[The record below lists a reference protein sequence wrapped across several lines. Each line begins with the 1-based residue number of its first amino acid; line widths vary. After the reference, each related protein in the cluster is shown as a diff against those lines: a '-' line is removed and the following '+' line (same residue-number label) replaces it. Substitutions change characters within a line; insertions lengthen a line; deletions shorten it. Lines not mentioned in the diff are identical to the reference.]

1 MNSEGDNR
9 VTSSPPKLGGLSEG
23 RGGLKQHLVRLND
36 SPVARWTVL
45 FIVATAMMMGY
56 FVNDVMSPLETLLEA
71 SPSEGG
77 LGWKPGDYG
86 FFSGASGLINVFL
99 LMLFFSGLILD
110 KMGIR
115 FTGVLSCSLMVLGTL
130 IKYYAVT
137 AGFPPTAVVNFSLFT
152 LHFSLPTSVAVASL
166 GFAVF
171 GVGYEMTGITVSK
184 AMVRWFTGHE
194 LALAMGI
201 QLAMARLGTAAALS
215 ISAPIA
221 RHFTLSTPLLLSLSF
236 LIIGLLA
243 FLVFC
248 VMDRRLDQ
256 RNAADNIDTEE
267 HGRTRNDKEL
277 CDIATEEHGITRN
290 NDELRDNPCCSVANK
305 TSDAEEFRLLDIIV
319 TLRNPGFWLIT
330 LFCVLFYSAV
340 SPFLKF
346 STKLMVMK
354 YGVDADLAGFFSSI
368 APFGTILMTPLFG
381 LIYDRYGKG
390 ITLVITG
397 ALMLTAVHFGFS
409 LPMHSSTTAI
419 TLMVVLSIAY
429 SLAPAALWPCVPKI
443 IPLKCLGTA
452 YSMIFFIQNFGRAII
467 PMFVGK
473 ANETDP
479 TYETSMLIFGFTA
492 LGAALTAIA
501 MFYVDRR
508 QHYGLQLPNIRK

>member
-1 MNSEGDNR
+1 MRPSKEKINNS
-9 VTSSPPKLGGLSEG
+9 PF
-23 RGGLKQHLVRLND
+23 
-36 SPVARWTVL
+36 ARWTVL
-45 FIVATAMMMGY
+45 IIVATAMMMGY
-56 FVNDVMSPLETLLEA
+56 FVNDVMSPLETLLEL
-71 SPSEGG
+71 PKEQGG
-77 LGWKPGDYG
+77 LGWTPSDYG
-86 FFSGASGLINVFL
+86 FFSGAGSFINVFL

-115 FTGVLSCSLMVLGTL
+115 FTGTLACSLMALGTL

-137 AGFPPTAVVNFSLFT
+137 AEFGNEPIAFLDYQLPASAVW
-152 LHFSLPTSVAVASL
+152 ASL
-166 GFAVF
+166 GFAIF
-171 GVGYEMTGITVSK
+171 GVGYEMTGISVSK

-221 RHFTLSTPLLLSLSF
+221 RHYTLSMPLLISLAF

-248 VMDRRLDQ
+248 VMDRKLDDSGQ
-256 RNAADNIDTEE
+256 TTEDSADNTQYEE
-267 HGRTRNDKEL
+267 QFHFS
-277 CDIATEEHGITRN
+277 DI
-290 NDELRDNPCCSVANK
+290 L
-305 TSDAEEFRLLDIIV
+305 V

-354 YGVDADLAGFFSSI
+354 YGVDPDIAGFFSSI

-390 ITLVITG
+390 VTLVITG

-409 LPMHSSTTAI
+409 LPMHSSTIAI
-419 TLMVVLSIAY
+419 TLMVTLSIGY

-452 YSMIFFIQNFGRAII
+452 YSMIFFIQNFGRAVI
-467 PMFVGK
+467 PMCVGR

-479 TYETSMLIFGFTA
+479 TYTTSMLIFGFTA
-492 LGAALTAIA
+492 LGAAVTAIA
-501 MFYVDRR
+501 ILVIDKKKN
-508 QHYGLQLPNIRK
+508 YGLQLPNIKK

>member
-1 MNSEGDNR
+1 
-9 VTSSPPKLGGLSEG
+9 
-23 RGGLKQHLVRLND
+23 
-36 SPVARWTVL
+36 
-45 FIVATAMMMGY
+45 
-56 FVNDVMSPLETLLEA
+56 
-71 SPSEGG
+71 
-77 LGWKPGDYG
+77 
-86 FFSGASGLINVFL
+86 
-99 LMLFFSGLILD
+99 
-110 KMGIR
+110 
-115 FTGVLSCSLMVLGTL
+115 
-130 IKYYAVT
+130 
-137 AGFPPTAVVNFSLFT
+137 
-152 LHFSLPTSVAVASL
+152 L
-166 GFAVF
+166 GFSIF

-194 LALAMGI
+194 LALAMGL
-201 QLAMARLGTAAALS
+201 QLAMARFGTAAALS

-221 RHFTLSTPLLLSLSF
+221 RHFTLSTPLLLALAF

-248 VMDRRLDQ
+248 VMDRQLDNLGDPRQ
-256 RNAADNIDTEE
+256 AHEAAESSDEF
-267 HGRTRNDKEL
+267 RWS
-277 CDIATEEHGITRN
+277 DIGAI
-290 NDELRDNPCCSVANK
+290 LRD
-305 TSDAEEFRLLDIIV
+305 
-319 TLRNPGFWLIT
+319 PGFWLIT

-354 YGVDADLAGFFSSI
+354 YGVDPDLAGFFSSI

-381 LIYDRYGKG
+381 LVYDKYGKG
-390 ITLVITG
+390 VTLVIIG

-409 LPMHSSTTAI
+409 MPMHSATIAIALMI
-419 TLMVVLSIAY
+419 TLSIGY

-479 TYETSMLIFGFTA
+479 TYTTSMLIFGFTA
-492 LGAALTAIA
+492 LGATLTAVA
-501 MFYVDRR
+501 MRYVDRR
-508 QHYGLQLPNIRK
+508 KGYGLQLPNIRK

>member
-1 MNSEGDNR
+1 MAEVIR
-9 VTSSPPKLGGLSEG
+9 
-23 RGGLKQHLVRLND
+23 QRLND
-36 SPVARWTVL
+36 SPIARWTVL

-56 FVNDVMSPLETLLEA
+56 FVNDVMSPLEALLEMPKA
-71 SPSEGG
+71 EGG
-77 LGWKPGDYG
+77 LGWTSSDYG
-86 FFSGASGLINVFL
+86 FFSGSGSFINVFL

-115 FTGVLSCSLMVLGTL
+115 FTGVLACSLMVLGTL
-130 IKYYAVT
+130 LKYYAVT
-137 AGFPPTAVVNFSLFT
+137 TDFDTSSVTFFGTD
-152 LHFSLPTSVAVASL
+152 LPTSAAWASF

-221 RHFTLSTPLLLSLSF
+221 RYFTLSTPLLVALAF

-248 VMDRRLDQ
+248 VMDRKLDKNGQ
-256 RNAADNIDTEE
+256 GMEE
-267 HGRTRNDKEL
+267 N
-277 CDIATEEHGITRN
+277 
-290 NDELRDNPCCSVANK
+290 SSS
-305 TSDAEEFRLLDIIV
+305 SDEFRFSDIIV

-330 LFCVLFYSAV
+330 IFCVLFYSAV

-346 STKLMVMK
+346 STKLMVIK
-354 YGVDADLAGFFSSI
+354 YGVDPDIAGFFSSI

-381 LIYDRYGKG
+381 LVFDRFGRG
-390 ITLVITG
+390 VTLVITG

-409 LPMHSSTTAI
+409 LPMHSSAVAI
-419 TLMVVLSIAY
+419 ALMVVLSVGY

-467 PMFVGK
+467 PMFVGR

-479 TYETSMLIFGFTA
+479 SYTTSMLIFGFTA
-492 LGAALTAIA
+492 LGAALTAIV
-501 MFYVDRR
+501 MLYTDRKKG
-508 QHYGLQLPNIRK
+508 YGLQLPNIKKA

>member
-1 MNSEGDNR
+1 MNIQ
-9 VTSSPPKLGGLSEG
+9 K
-23 RGGLKQHLVRLND
+23 LND
-36 SPVARWTVL
+36 SPFARWTVL

-56 FVNDVMSPLETLLEA
+56 FVNDVMSPLETLLEMPR
-71 SPSEGG
+71 SQGG
-77 LGWKPGDYG
+77 LGWTPSDYG
-86 FFSGASGLINVFL
+86 FFSGAGSFINVFL

-115 FTGVLSCSLMVLGTL
+115 FTGTLACSLMVIGTL
-130 IKYYAVT
+130 IKLYAVT
-137 AGFPPTAVVNFSLFT
+137 TDFGTTDVTFFNT
-152 LHFSLPTSVAVASL
+152 HLPASAAWASF
-166 GFAVF
+166 GFAIF

-194 LALAMGI
+194 LALAMGL
-201 QLAMARLGTAAALS
+201 QLAMARFGTAAALS

-221 RHFTLSTPLLLSLSF
+221 RHYTLSTPLLVALAF

-256 RNAADNIDTEE
+256 FTVYSLQFTDDYSETSEE
-267 HGRTRNDKEL
+267 HADKS
-277 CDIATEEHGITRN
+277 T
-290 NDELRDNPCCSVANK
+290 VNK
-305 TSDAEEFRLLDIIV
+305 DSDEFRWSDIGT
-319 TLRNPGFWLIT
+319 TLRTPGFWLIT

-354 YGVDADLAGFFSSI
+354 YGVDPDVAGFFSSI

-381 LIYDRYGKG
+381 LVYDRYGKG
-390 ITLVITG
+390 VTLVITG

-409 LPMHSSTTAI
+409 LPMHSSTAAI
-419 TLMVVLSIAY
+419 TLMVILSIGY

-492 LGAALTAIA
+492 LGAALTAMA
-501 MFYVDRR
+501 MWYVDRR
-508 QHYGLQLPNIRK
+508 QGYGLQLPNIRK

>member
-1 MNSEGDNR
+1 MSEAIR
-9 VTSSPPKLGGLSEG
+9 
-23 RGGLKQHLVRLND
+23 QRLND

-71 SPSEGG
+71 SPAEGG
-77 LGWKPGDYG
+77 LGWSPSDYG
-86 FFSGASGLINVFL
+86 FFSGAGSFINVFL
-99 LMLFFSGLILD
+99 LMLFFSGIILD

-137 AGFPPTAVVNFSLFT
+137 AGFPPTAVTEFSLFT
-152 LHFSLPTSVAVASL
+152 FHVSLPTSVALASL

-194 LALAMGI
+194 LALAMGL
-201 QLAMARLGTAAALS
+201 QLAMARFGTAAALS
-215 ISAPIA
+215 ISAPVA
-221 RHFTLSTPLLLSLSF
+221 RHFTLSTPLLLSLAF

-256 RNAADNIDTEE
+256 FTVDSLQLTDEF
-267 HGRTRNDKEL
+267 HWS
-277 CDIATEEHGITRN
+277 DIGT
-290 NDELRDNPCCSVANK
+290 
-305 TSDAEEFRLLDIIV
+305 
-319 TLRNPGFWLIT
+319 TLRSPGFWLIT

-390 ITLVITG
+390 VTLVITG

-409 LPMHSSTTAI
+409 LPMHSSTIAI
-419 TLMVVLSIAY
+419 ILMVILSIGY

-492 LGAALTAIA
+492 LGAALTSMA
-501 MFYVDRR
+501 MWYVDRR
-508 QHYGLQLPNIRK
+508 KGYGLQLPNIRK

>member
-1 MNSEGDNR
+1 MNIQ
-9 VTSSPPKLGGLSEG
+9 K
-23 RGGLKQHLVRLND
+23 LND
-36 SPVARWTVL
+36 SPFARWTVL

-56 FVNDVMSPLETLLEA
+56 FVNDVMSPLETLLEMPR
-71 SPSEGG
+71 SQGG
-77 LGWKPGDYG
+77 LGWTPSDYG
-86 FFSGASGLINVFL
+86 FFSGAGSFINVFL

-115 FTGVLSCSLMVLGTL
+115 FTGTLACSLMVIGTL
-130 IKYYAVT
+130 IKFYAVT
-137 AGFPPTAVVNFSLFT
+137 TDFGSTDVTFFNT
-152 LHFSLPTSVAVASL
+152 HLPASAAWASF
-166 GFAVF
+166 GFAIF

-194 LALAMGI
+194 LALAMGL
-201 QLAMARLGTAAALS
+201 QLAMARFGTAAALS

-221 RHFTLSTPLLLSLSF
+221 RHYTLSTPLLVALAF

-256 RNAADNIDTEE
+256 HRTNTDLHGLQEE
-267 HGRTRNDKEL
+267 
-277 CDIATEEHGITRN
+277 
-290 NDELRDNPCCSVANK
+290 SVRVSPSQ
-305 TSDAEEFRLLDIIV
+305 SDAKKKSDADEFRWSDIGT

-354 YGVDADLAGFFSSI
+354 YGVDPDVAGFFSSI

-381 LIYDRYGKG
+381 LVYDRYGKG
-390 ITLVITG
+390 VTLVITG

-409 LPMHSSTTAI
+409 LPMHSSTAAI
-419 TLMVVLSIAY
+419 TLMVILSIGY

-492 LGAALTAIA
+492 LGAALTALVLWH
-501 MFYVDRR
+501 VDRR

>member
-1 MNSEGDNR
+1 MRSCKE
-9 VTSSPPKLGGLSEG
+9 KI
-23 RGGLKQHLVRLND
+23 ND
-36 SPVARWTVL
+36 SPLARWTVL
-45 FIVATAMMMGY
+45 IIVATAMMMGY
-56 FVNDVMSPLETLLEA
+56 FVNDVMSPLETLLEL
-71 SPSEGG
+71 PKEQGG
-77 LGWKPGDYG
+77 LGWTPSDYG
-86 FFSGASGLINVFL
+86 FFSGAGSFINVFL

-115 FTGVLSCSLMVLGTL
+115 FTGVLACSLMVIGTL
-130 IKYYAVT
+130 LKLYGVT
-137 AGFPPTAVVNFSLFT
+137 TDFGSVEINLFGIQ
-152 LHFSLPTSVAVASL
+152 LPMSVAVASL
-166 GFAVF
+166 GFSIF
-171 GVGYEMTGITVSK
+171 GVGYEMTGISVSK

-221 RHFTLSTPLLLSLSF
+221 RHYTLSTPLLVSAAF

-248 VMDRRLDQ
+248 VMDQKLDTS
-256 RNAADNIDTEE
+256 REPMTE
-267 HGRTRNDKEL
+267 TSNDASDEFHWR
-277 CDIATEEHGITRN
+277 DI
-290 NDELRDNPCCSVANK
+290 L
-305 TSDAEEFRLLDIIV
+305 V

-346 STKLMVMK
+346 STRLMVMK
-354 YGVDADLAGFFSSI
+354 YGVDTEIAGFFSSI

-390 ITLVITG
+390 VTLVITG
-397 ALMLTAVHFGFS
+397 ALMLTAVHFGLA
-409 LPMHSSTTAI
+409 LPIHNSTFAI
-419 TLMVVLSIAY
+419 ILMVTLSIAY

-452 YSMIFFIQNFGRAII
+452 YSMIFFIQNFGRAVI
-467 PMFVGK
+467 PMLVGR

-479 TYETSMLIFGFTA
+479 TYTTSMLIFGFTA
-492 LGAALTAIA
+492 SGAALTAIA
-501 MFYVDRR
+501 MLLTDRKK
-508 QHYGLQLPNIRK
+508 HYGLQLPNIRK

>member
-1 MNSEGDNR
+1 MQMKTSEAIR
-9 VTSSPPKLGGLSEG
+9 
-23 RGGLKQHLVRLND
+23 HLND

-56 FVNDVMSPLETLLEA
+56 FVNDIMSPLETLLEMPR
-71 SPSEGG
+71 SQGG
-77 LGWKPGDYG
+77 LGWTPSDYG
-86 FFSGASGLINVFL
+86 FFSGAGSFINVFL
-99 LMLFFSGLILD
+99 LMLFFSGIILD

-115 FTGVLSCSLMVLGTL
+115 FTGTLACSLMVLGTL

-137 AGFPPTAVVNFSLFT
+137 ADLDDTIHYSLFT
-152 LHFSLPTSVAVASL
+152 IHLPPSVAMASL
-166 GFAVF
+166 GFAIF

-194 LALAMGI
+194 LALAMGL
-201 QLAMARLGTAAALS
+201 QLAMARFGTAAALS

-221 RHFTLSTPLLLSLSF
+221 RHFTLSAPLLVALAF

-248 VMDRRLDQ
+248 VMDRRLD
-256 RNAADNIDTEE
+256 
-267 HGRTRNDKEL
+267 K
-277 CDIATEEHGITRN
+277 
-290 NDELRDNPCCSVANK
+290 P
-305 TSDAEEFRLLDIIV
+305 SDYSENSESSEFSDEFRWGDILV

-354 YGVDADLAGFFSSI
+354 YGVDPDLAGFFSSI

-381 LIYDRYGKG
+381 LVYDKYGKG
-390 ITLVITG
+390 VTLVITG
-397 ALMLTAVHFGFS
+397 ALMLAAVHFGFS
-409 LPMHSSTTAI
+409 LPMHSSTIAI
-419 TLMVVLSIAY
+419 ALMVVLSIGY

-467 PMFVGK
+467 PMFVGR

-479 TYETSMLIFGFTA
+479 TYTTSMLIFGFTA
-492 LGAALTAIA
+492 LGAAMIAIT
-501 MFYVDRR
+501 MWYVDKRKG
-508 QHYGLQLPNIRK
+508 YGLQLPNIRK

>member
-1 MNSEGDNR
+1 MEEVIR
-9 VTSSPPKLGGLSEG
+9 
-23 RGGLKQHLVRLND
+23 HRLND
-36 SPVARWTVL
+36 SPIARWTVL

-56 FVNDVMSPLETLLEA
+56 FVNDVMSPLEALLEM
-71 SPSEGG
+71 PKSEGG
-77 LGWKPGDYG
+77 LGWTSSDYG
-86 FFSGASGLINVFL
+86 FFSGSGSFINVFL

-115 FTGVLSCSLMVLGTL
+115 FTGILACSLMTLGTL
-130 IKYYAVT
+130 VKYYAVT
-137 AGFPPTAVVNFSLFT
+137 TDFGTSSVTFFGTD
-152 LHFSLPTSVAVASL
+152 LPTSAAWASF

-215 ISAPIA
+215 ISAPVA
-221 RHFTLSTPLLLSLSF
+221 RHFSLSTPLLVALAF

-248 VMDRRLDQ
+248 VMDRRLDDS
-256 RNAADNIDTEE
+256 RRSCSTSSSSSSNE
-267 HGRTRNDKEL
+267 
-277 CDIATEEHGITRN
+277 N
-290 NDELRDNPCCSVANK
+290 N
-305 TSDAEEFRLLDIIV
+305 EEFRLSDIGI

-330 LFCVLFYSAV
+330 IFCVLFYSAV

-346 STKLMVMK
+346 STKLMVIK
-354 YGVDADLAGFFSSI
+354 YGVDPDIAGFFSSI

-381 LIYDRYGKG
+381 LVFDRFGRG
-390 ITLVITG
+390 VTLVITG

-409 LPMHSSTTAI
+409 LPMHSSAVAI
-419 TLMVVLSIAY
+419 ALMVVLSVGY

-467 PMFVGK
+467 PMFVGR

-479 TYETSMLIFGFTA
+479 SYTTSMLIFGFTA
-492 LGAALTAIA
+492 LGAALTAIV
-501 MFYVDRR
+501 MLYTDRKKG
-508 QHYGLQLPNIRK
+508 YGLQLPNIKAQ

>member
-1 MNSEGDNR
+1 MTE
-9 VTSSPPKLGGLSEG
+9 TIIK
-23 RGGLKQHLVRLND
+23 RLND

-56 FVNDVMSPLETLLEA
+56 FVNDVMSPLETLLEM
-71 SPSEGG
+71 PIEQGG
-77 LGWKPGDYG
+77 LGWSPSDYG
-86 FFSGASGLINVFL
+86 FFSGAGSFINVFL

-115 FTGVLSCSLMVLGTL
+115 FTGTLACSLMVVGTL

-137 AGFPPTAVVNFSLFT
+137 TDFGGSNVTFFST
-152 LHFSLPTSVAVASL
+152 HLPTSAAWASL

-171 GVGYEMTGITVSK
+171 GVGYEMTGISVSK

-194 LALAMGI
+194 LALAMGL

-221 RHFTLSTPLLLSLSF
+221 RHFVLSTPLLVSLSF

-248 VMDRRLDQ
+248 VMDRKLD
-256 RNAADNIDTEE
+256 ASGYSCEAD
-267 HGRTRNDKEL
+267 K
-277 CDIATEEHGITRN
+277 
-290 NDELRDNPCCSVANK
+290 
-305 TSDAEEFRLLDIIV
+305 AEEFRFADIGI

-354 YGVDADLAGFFSSI
+354 YGVDTDIAGFFSSI

-390 ITLVITG
+390 VTLVITG
-397 ALMLTAVHFGFS
+397 ALMLTLVHFGFS
-409 LPMHSSTTAI
+409 LPIHSSAVAI
-419 TLMVVLSIAY
+419 ALMVILSIGY

-479 TYETSMLIFGFTA
+479 TYTTSMLIFGFTA

-501 MFYVDRR
+501 MLYIDRKKS
-508 QHYGLQLPNIRK
+508 YGLQLPNIKKQ

>member
-1 MNSEGDNR
+1 MAEVIR
-9 VTSSPPKLGGLSEG
+9 
-23 RGGLKQHLVRLND
+23 QRLND
-36 SPVARWTVL
+36 SPIARWTVL

-56 FVNDVMSPLETLLEA
+56 FVNDVMSPLEALLEMPKA
-71 SPSEGG
+71 EGG
-77 LGWKPGDYG
+77 LGWTSSDYG
-86 FFSGASGLINVFL
+86 FFSGSGSFINVFL

-115 FTGVLSCSLMVLGTL
+115 FTGVLACSLMVLGTML
-130 IKYYAVT
+130 KYYAVT
-137 AGFPPTAVVNFSLFT
+137 TDFGTSSVAFFGTQ
-152 LHFSLPTSVAVASL
+152 LPTSAAWASF

-221 RHFTLSTPLLLSLSF
+221 RHFTLSTPLLVALAF

-248 VMDRRLDQ
+248 VMDRKLDKNGQ
-256 RNAADNIDTEE
+256 GMEE
-267 HGRTRNDKEL
+267 N
-277 CDIATEEHGITRN
+277 
-290 NDELRDNPCCSVANK
+290 SSS
-305 TSDAEEFRLLDIIV
+305 SDEFRFSDIIV

-330 LFCVLFYSAV
+330 IFCVLFYSAV

-346 STKLMVMK
+346 STKLMVIK
-354 YGVDADLAGFFSSI
+354 YGVDPDIAGFFSSI

-381 LIYDRYGKG
+381 LVFDRFGRG
-390 ITLVITG
+390 VTLVITG

-409 LPMHSSTTAI
+409 LPMHSSAI
-419 TLMVVLSIAY
+419 AIVLMVVLSIGY

-467 PMFVGK
+467 PMFVGR

-479 TYETSMLIFGFTA
+479 SYTTSMLIFGFTA
-492 LGAALTAIA
+492 LGAALTAIV
-501 MFYVDRR
+501 MLYTDRKKG
-508 QHYGLQLPNIRK
+508 YGLQLPNIKKA

>member
-1 MNSEGDNR
+1 MRPSKEKINNS
-9 VTSSPPKLGGLSEG
+9 PF
-23 RGGLKQHLVRLND
+23 
-36 SPVARWTVL
+36 ARWTVL
-45 FIVATAMMMGY
+45 IIVATAMMMGY
-56 FVNDVMSPLETLLEA
+56 FVNDVMSPLETLLEL
-71 SPSEGG
+71 PKEQGG
-77 LGWKPGDYG
+77 LGWTPSDYG
-86 FFSGASGLINVFL
+86 FFSGAGSFINVFL

-110 KMGIR
+110 RMGIR
-115 FTGVLSCSLMVLGTL
+115 FTGTLACSLMALGTL

-137 AGFPPTAVVNFSLFT
+137 AEFGNEPIAFLDYQLPASAVW
-152 LHFSLPTSVAVASL
+152 ASL
-166 GFAVF
+166 GFAIF
-171 GVGYEMTGITVSK
+171 GVGYEMTGISVSK

-221 RHFTLSTPLLLSLSF
+221 RHYTLSMPF

-248 VMDRRLDQ
+248 IMDRKLDAS
-256 RNAADNIDTEE
+256 RASISSSSSCAD
-267 HGRTRNDKEL
+267 R
-277 CDIATEEHGITRN
+277 ATEEG
-290 NDELRDNPCCSVANK
+290 
-305 TSDAEEFRLLDIIV
+305 EEFHLGDILV

-354 YGVDADLAGFFSSI
+354 YGVDPDIAGFFSSI

-390 ITLVITG
+390 VTLVITG

-409 LPMHSSTTAI
+409 LPMHSSTIAI
-419 TLMVVLSIAY
+419 ALMVTLSIGY

-452 YSMIFFIQNFGRAII
+452 YSMIFFIQNFGRAVI
-467 PMFVGK
+467 PMCVGR

-479 TYETSMLIFGFTA
+479 TYTTSMLIFGFTA
-492 LGAALTAIA
+492 LGAAVTAIA
-501 MFYVDRR
+501 MLVIDKKKN
-508 QHYGLQLPNIRK
+508 YGLQLPNIKK

>member
-1 MNSEGDNR
+1 MAEAIR
-9 VTSSPPKLGGLSEG
+9 QK
-23 RGGLKQHLVRLND
+23 LND
-36 SPVARWTVL
+36 YPFARWTVL

-71 SPSEGG
+71 SPAEGG
-77 LGWKPGDYG
+77 LGWTPADYG
-86 FFSGASGLINVFL
+86 FFSGSSGLINVFL

-115 FTGVLSCSLMVLGTL
+115 FTGTLACSLMIIGTL

-137 AGFPPTAVVNFSLFT
+137 AGFSPTATVDFSLFT
-152 LHFSLPTSVAVASL
+152 HHFSLPTSVALASF

-221 RHFTLSTPLLLSLSF
+221 RHFTLSTPLLLSLAF
-236 LIIGLLA
+236 LIIGLLS

-248 VMDRRLDQ
+248 VMDRRLDVSGQ
-256 RNAADNIDTEE
+256 SKDSGSEDLFRWS
-267 HGRTRNDKEL
+267 
-277 CDIATEEHGITRN
+277 DIGA
-290 NDELRDNPCCSVANK
+290 
-305 TSDAEEFRLLDIIV
+305 

-381 LIYDRYGKG
+381 LVYDRYGKG
-390 ITLVITG
+390 VTLVITG

-409 LPMHSSTTAI
+409 LPMHSSTAAI
-419 TLMVVLSIAY
+419 TLMVILSIGY

-492 LGAALTAIA
+492 LGAALTALVLW
-501 MFYVDRR
+501 YVDRR

>member
-1 MNSEGDNR
+1 MKNVDY
-9 VTSSPPKLGGLSEG
+9 PK
-23 RGGLKQHLVRLND
+23 HNNCIVRLVTGLLCGKTNHHSSFLIPHSSLIND
-36 SPVARWTVL
+36 SPFARWTVL

-71 SPSEGG
+71 SPAEGG
-77 LGWKPGDYG
+77 LGWTPGDYG
-86 FFSGASGLINVFL
+86 FFSGSSGLINVFL

-115 FTGVLSCSLMVLGTL
+115 FTGILACSLMIIGTL

-137 AGFPPTAVVNFSLFT
+137 AGFLPTETFNFSLFSS
-152 LHFSLPTSVAVASL
+152 HFSLPTSVALASL

-215 ISAPIA
+215 ISAPVA

-236 LIIGLLA
+236 LIIGLLS

-256 RNAADNIDTEE
+256 RE
-267 HGRTRNDKEL
+267 
-277 CDIATEEHGITRN
+277 ATEEHGETQNIN
-290 NDELRDNPCCSVANK
+290 NLRENQCS
-305 TSDAEEFRLLDIIV
+305 SDAKKQSDADEFRVSDIFV
-319 TLRNPGFWLIT
+319 TLRSPGFWLIT

-354 YGVDADLAGFFSSI
+354 YGVDPDVAGFFSSI

-381 LIYDRYGKG
+381 LVYDRYGKG
-390 ITLVITG
+390 VTLVITG

-409 LPMHSSTTAI
+409 LPMHSSTVAI
-419 TLMVVLSIAY
+419 TLMVILSIGY

-492 LGAALTAIA
+492 LGAALTALVLW
-501 MFYVDRR
+501 YVDRR
-508 QHYGLQLPNIRK
+508 QHYGLQFPNIRK

>member
-1 MNSEGDNR
+1 MSDGDNR
-9 VTSSPPKLGGLSEG
+9 VTISPPKVGGAKGGL
-23 RGGLKQHLVRLND
+23 HRLND
-36 SPVARWTVL
+36 SPLARWTVL

-56 FVNDVMSPLETLLEA
+56 FVNDVMSPLETLLEM
-71 SPSEGG
+71 PIEQGG
-77 LGWKPGDYG
+77 MGWTPADYG
-86 FFSGASGLINVFL
+86 FFSGSSGLINVFL

-115 FTGVLSCSLMVLGTL
+115 FTGTLACSLMVIGTMIKL
-130 IKYYAVT
+130 IAVT
-137 AGFPPTAVVNFSLFT
+137 HPSTEIYHLSLIT
-152 LHFSLPTSVAVASL
+152 YHFHMPRSVALASL

-184 AMVRWFTGHE
+184 SMVRWFTGHE

-221 RHFTLSTPLLLSLSF
+221 RHFTLSTPLLVSLAF
-236 LIIGLLA
+236 LCIGLLA

-248 VMDRRLDQ
+248 VMDRRLDSSIPPES
-256 RNAADNIDTEE
+256 AGTD
-267 HGRTRNDKEL
+267 
-277 CDIATEEHGITRN
+277 
-290 NDELRDNPCCSVANK
+290 
-305 TSDAEEFRLLDIIV
+305 EFRWSDIGI

-354 YGVDADLAGFFSSI
+354 YGVDTDIAGFFSSI

-381 LIYDRYGKG
+381 LIYDKYGKG
-390 ITLVITG
+390 VTLVITG

-409 LPMHSSTTAI
+409 LPIPPSFGGAGGGATIAI
-419 TLMVVLSIAY
+419 ALMVVLSIGY

-467 PMFVGK
+467 PMLVGR

-479 TYETSMLIFGFTA
+479 SYTTSMLIFGFTA
-492 LGAALTAIA
+492 LGAALVAIA
-501 MFYVDRR
+501 MLYIDKKKG
-508 QHYGLQLPNIRK
+508 YGLQQPNIK

>member
-1 MNSEGDNR
+1 M
-9 VTSSPPKLGGLSEG
+9 
-23 RGGLKQHLVRLND
+23 
-36 SPVARWTVL
+36 
-45 FIVATAMMMGY
+45 ATAMMMGY
-56 FVNDVMSPLETLLEA
+56 FVNDVMSPLEALLEMPKA
-71 SPSEGG
+71 EGG
-77 LGWKPGDYG
+77 LGWTSSDYG
-86 FFSGASGLINVFL
+86 FFSGSGSFINVFL

-115 FTGVLSCSLMVLGTL
+115 FTGILACSLMTLGTL
-130 IKYYAVT
+130 VKYYAVT
-137 AGFPPTAVVNFSLFT
+137 TDFGTSSVTFFGTD
-152 LHFSLPTSVAVASL
+152 LPTSAAWASF

-215 ISAPIA
+215 ISAPVA
-221 RHFTLSTPLLLSLSF
+221 RHFSLSTPLLVALAF

-248 VMDRRLDQ
+248 VMDRRLDDS
-256 RNAADNIDTEE
+256 RRSCSTSSSSSSNE
-267 HGRTRNDKEL
+267 
-277 CDIATEEHGITRN
+277 N
-290 NDELRDNPCCSVANK
+290 N
-305 TSDAEEFRLLDIIV
+305 EEFRLSDIGI

-330 LFCVLFYSAV
+330 IFCVLFYSAV

-346 STKLMVMK
+346 STKLMVIK
-354 YGVDADLAGFFSSI
+354 YGVDPDIAGFFSSI

-381 LIYDRYGKG
+381 LVFDRFGRG
-390 ITLVITG
+390 VTLVITG

-409 LPMHSSTTAI
+409 LPMHSSAVAI
-419 TLMVVLSIAY
+419 ALMVVLSVGY

-467 PMFVGK
+467 PMFVGR

-479 TYETSMLIFGFTA
+479 SYTTSMLIFGFTA
-492 LGAALTAIA
+492 LGAALTAIV
-501 MFYVDRR
+501 MLYTDRKKG
-508 QHYGLQLPNIRK
+508 YGLQLPNIKAQ

>member
-1 MNSEGDNR
+1 MEEVIR
-9 VTSSPPKLGGLSEG
+9 
-23 RGGLKQHLVRLND
+23 HRLND
-36 SPVARWTVL
+36 SPIARWTVL

-56 FVNDVMSPLETLLEA
+56 FVNDVMSPLEALLEM
-71 SPSEGG
+71 PKSEGG
-77 LGWKPGDYG
+77 LGWTSSDYG
-86 FFSGASGLINVFL
+86 FFSGSGSFINVFL

-115 FTGVLSCSLMVLGTL
+115 FTGVLACSLMTLGTL
-130 IKYYAVT
+130 VKYYAVT
-137 AGFPPTAVVNFSLFT
+137 TDFGTSSVAFFGTQ
-152 LHFSLPTSVAVASL
+152 LPTSAAWASF

-215 ISAPIA
+215 ISAPVA
-221 RHFTLSTPLLLSLSF
+221 RHFTLSTPLLVALAF

-248 VMDRRLDQ
+248 VMDRKLDKTGLS
-256 RNAADNIDTEE
+256 DKTGDT
-267 HGRTRNDKEL
+267 ND
-277 CDIATEEHGITRN
+277 
-290 NDELRDNPCCSVANK
+290 
-305 TSDAEEFRLLDIIV
+305 EFRLSDIAV

-330 LFCVLFYSAV
+330 IFCVLFYSAV

-346 STKLMVMK
+346 STKLMVIK
-354 YGVDADLAGFFSSI
+354 YGVDPDIAGFFSSI

-381 LIYDRYGKG
+381 LVFDRFGRG
-390 ITLVITG
+390 VTLVITG

-409 LPMHSSTTAI
+409 LPMHSSAI
-419 TLMVVLSIAY
+419 AIALMVVLSIGY

-467 PMFVGK
+467 PMFVGR

-479 TYETSMLIFGFTA
+479 SYTTSMLIFGFTA
-492 LGAALTAIA
+492 LGAALTAIV
-501 MFYVDRR
+501 MLYTDRKKG
-508 QHYGLQLPNIRK
+508 YGLQLPNIKTK

>member
-1 MNSEGDNR
+1 MAESIR
-9 VTSSPPKLGGLSEG
+9 
-23 RGGLKQHLVRLND
+23 QRLND
-36 SPVARWTVL
+36 SPIARWTVL

-56 FVNDVMSPLETLLEA
+56 FVNDVMSPLEALLEMPKA
-71 SPSEGG
+71 EGG
-77 LGWKPGDYG
+77 LGWTSSDYG
-86 FFSGASGLINVFL
+86 FFSGSGSFINVFL

-115 FTGVLSCSLMVLGTL
+115 FTGVLACSLMVLGTL
-130 IKYYAVT
+130 LKYYAVT
-137 AGFPPTAVVNFSLFT
+137 TDFGTSSVAFFGT
-152 LHFSLPTSVAVASL
+152 HLPTSAAWASL

-221 RHFTLSTPLLLSLSF
+221 RHFSLSTPLLVALAF
-236 LIIGLLA
+236 LIIGLLS

-248 VMDRRLDQ
+248 VMDRKLDKKGQ
-256 RNAADNIDTEE
+256 MVE
-267 HGRTRNDKEL
+267 DK
-277 CDIATEEHGITRN
+277 N
-290 NDELRDNPCCSVANK
+290 SS
-305 TSDAEEFRLLDIIV
+305 SDEFRFSDILV

-330 LFCVLFYSAV
+330 IFCVLFYSAV

-346 STKLMVMK
+346 STKLMVIK
-354 YGVDADLAGFFSSI
+354 YGVDPDIAGFFSSI

-381 LIYDRYGKG
+381 LVFDRWGRG
-390 ITLVITG
+390 VTLVITG

-409 LPMHSSTTAI
+409 LPIHSSAVAI
-419 TLMVVLSIAY
+419 ALMVILSIGY

-467 PMFVGK
+467 PMFVGR

-479 TYETSMLIFGFTA
+479 SYTTSMLIFSFTA
-492 LGAALTAIA
+492 LGAALTAIV
-501 MFYVDRR
+501 MLYTDRKKG
-508 QHYGLQLPNIRK
+508 YGLQLPNIKKA

>member
-1 MNSEGDNR
+1 MTE
-9 VTSSPPKLGGLSEG
+9 VIQK
-23 RGGLKQHLVRLND
+23 RLND
-36 SPVARWTVL
+36 SPIARWTIL

-56 FVNDVMSPLETLLEA
+56 FVNDVMSPLEALLEMPKA
-71 SPSEGG
+71 EGG
-77 LGWKPGDYG
+77 LGWTSSDYG
-86 FFSGASGLINVFL
+86 FFSGSGSFINVFL

-115 FTGVLSCSLMVLGTL
+115 FTGVLACSLMVLGTL
-130 IKYYAVT
+130 LKYYAVT
-137 AGFPPTAVVNFSLFT
+137 TDFGTSSVAFFGT
-152 LHFSLPTSVAVASL
+152 HLPTSAAWASL

-221 RHFTLSTPLLLSLSF
+221 RHFTLSTPLLVALAF
-236 LIIGLLA
+236 LIIGLLS

-248 VMDRRLDQ
+248 VMDRKLDKKGQ
-256 RNAADNIDTEE
+256 MVE
-267 HGRTRNDKEL
+267 DK
-277 CDIATEEHGITRN
+277 N
-290 NDELRDNPCCSVANK
+290 SS
-305 TSDAEEFRLLDIIV
+305 SDEFRFSDILV

-330 LFCVLFYSAV
+330 IFCVLFYSAV

-346 STKLMVMK
+346 STKLMVIK
-354 YGVDADLAGFFSSI
+354 YGVDPDIAGFFSSI

-381 LIYDRYGKG
+381 LVFDRWGRG
-390 ITLVITG
+390 VTLVITG

-409 LPMHSSTTAI
+409 LPIHSSAI
-419 TLMVVLSIAY
+419 AIALMVVLSIGY

-467 PMFVGK
+467 PMFVGR

-479 TYETSMLIFGFTA
+479 SYTTSMLIFGFTA
-492 LGAALTAIA
+492 LGAALTAIV
-501 MFYVDRR
+501 MLYTDRKKG
-508 QHYGLQLPNIRK
+508 YGLQLPNIKKA

>member
-1 MNSEGDNR
+1 MRPSKEKINNS
-9 VTSSPPKLGGLSEG
+9 PF
-23 RGGLKQHLVRLND
+23 
-36 SPVARWTVL
+36 ARWTVL
-45 FIVATAMMMGY
+45 IIVATAMMMGY
-56 FVNDVMSPLETLLEA
+56 FVNDVMSPLETLLEL
-71 SPSEGG
+71 PKEQGG
-77 LGWKPGDYG
+77 LGWTPSDYG
-86 FFSGASGLINVFL
+86 FFSGAGSFINVFL

-115 FTGVLSCSLMVLGTL
+115 FTGTLACSLMALGTL

-137 AGFPPTAVVNFSLFT
+137 AEFGNEPIAFLDYQLPASAVW
-152 LHFSLPTSVAVASL
+152 ASL
-166 GFAVF
+166 GFAIF
-171 GVGYEMTGITVSK
+171 GVGYEMTGISVSK

-221 RHFTLSTPLLLSLSF
+221 RHYTLSMPLLISLAF

-248 VMDRRLDQ
+248 VMDRKLDDSGQ
-256 RNAADNIDTEE
+256 TKEDSADNTQYEE
-267 HGRTRNDKEL
+267 QFHFS
-277 CDIATEEHGITRN
+277 DI
-290 NDELRDNPCCSVANK
+290 L
-305 TSDAEEFRLLDIIV
+305 V

-354 YGVDADLAGFFSSI
+354 YGVDPDIAGFFSSI

-390 ITLVITG
+390 VTLVITG

-409 LPMHSSTTAI
+409 LPMHSSTIAI
-419 TLMVVLSIAY
+419 ALMVTLSIGY

-452 YSMIFFIQNFGRAII
+452 YSMIFFIQNFGRAVI
-467 PMFVGK
+467 PMCVGR

-479 TYETSMLIFGFTA
+479 TYTTSMLIFGFTA
-492 LGAALTAIA
+492 LGAAVTAIA
-501 MFYVDRR
+501 ILVIDKKKN
-508 QHYGLQLPNIRK
+508 YGLQLPNIKK

>member
-1 MNSEGDNR
+1 MAESIR
-9 VTSSPPKLGGLSEG
+9 
-23 RGGLKQHLVRLND
+23 QRLND
-36 SPVARWTVL
+36 SPIARWTVL

-56 FVNDVMSPLETLLEA
+56 FVNDVMSPLEALLEMPKA
-71 SPSEGG
+71 EGG
-77 LGWKPGDYG
+77 LGWTSSDYG
-86 FFSGASGLINVFL
+86 FFSGSGSFINVFL

-115 FTGVLSCSLMVLGTL
+115 FTGVLACSLMVLGTL
-130 IKYYAVT
+130 LKYYAVT
-137 AGFPPTAVVNFSLFT
+137 TDFGTSSVAFFGT
-152 LHFSLPTSVAVASL
+152 HLPTSAAWASL

-221 RHFTLSTPLLLSLSF
+221 RHFTLSTPLLVALAF
-236 LIIGLLA
+236 LIIGLLS

-248 VMDRRLDQ
+248 VMDRKLDKKGQ
-256 RNAADNIDTEE
+256 MVEE
-267 HGRTRNDKEL
+267 KN
-277 CDIATEEHGITRN
+277 
-290 NDELRDNPCCSVANK
+290 SS
-305 TSDAEEFRLLDIIV
+305 SDEFRFSDILV

-330 LFCVLFYSAV
+330 IFCVLFYSAV

-346 STKLMVMK
+346 STKLMVIK
-354 YGVDADLAGFFSSI
+354 YGVDPDIAGFFSSI

-381 LIYDRYGKG
+381 LVFDRFGRG
-390 ITLVITG
+390 VTLVITG

-409 LPMHSSTTAI
+409 LPIHSSAVAI
-419 TLMVVLSIAY
+419 ALMVVLSIGY

-467 PMFVGK
+467 PMFVGR

-479 TYETSMLIFGFTA
+479 SYTTSMLIFSFTA
-492 LGAALTAIA
+492 LGAALTAIV
-501 MFYVDRR
+501 MLYTDRKKG
-508 QHYGLQLPNIRK
+508 YGLQLPNIKKA

>member
-1 MNSEGDNR
+1 MAEVIR
-9 VTSSPPKLGGLSEG
+9 
-23 RGGLKQHLVRLND
+23 QRLND
-36 SPVARWTVL
+36 SPIARWTVL

-56 FVNDVMSPLETLLEA
+56 FVNDVMSPLEALLEMPKA
-71 SPSEGG
+71 EGG
-77 LGWKPGDYG
+77 LGWTSSDYG
-86 FFSGASGLINVFL
+86 FFSGSGSFINVFL

-115 FTGVLSCSLMVLGTL
+115 FTGVLACSLMFLGTL
-130 IKYYAVT
+130 LKYYAVT
-137 AGFPPTAVVNFSLFT
+137 TDFGTSNVAFFGTQ
-152 LHFSLPTSVAVASL
+152 LPTSAAWASF

-215 ISAPIA
+215 ISAPVA
-221 RHFTLSTPLLLSLSF
+221 RHFTLSTPLLVALAF

-248 VMDRRLDQ
+248 VMDRRLDDS
-256 RNAADNIDTEE
+256 RISSDT
-267 HGRTRNDKEL
+267 RIPRSSSDKSE
-277 CDIATEEHGITRN
+277 N
-290 NDELRDNPCCSVANK
+290 
-305 TSDAEEFRLLDIIV
+305 SDEFRFSDIIV

-330 LFCVLFYSAV
+330 IFCVLFYSAV

-346 STKLMVMK
+346 STKLMVIK
-354 YGVDADLAGFFSSI
+354 YGVDPDIAGFFSSI

-381 LIYDRYGKG
+381 LVFDRFGRG
-390 ITLVITG
+390 VTLVITG

-409 LPMHSSTTAI
+409 LPMHSSAI
-419 TLMVVLSIAY
+419 AIALMVVLSIGY

-467 PMFVGK
+467 PMFVGR

-479 TYETSMLIFGFTA
+479 SYTTSMLIFGFTA
-492 LGAALTAIA
+492 LGAALTAIV
-501 MFYVDRR
+501 MLYTDRKKG
-508 QHYGLQLPNIRK
+508 YGLQLPNIKTK

>member
-1 MNSEGDNR
+1 MNIQ
-9 VTSSPPKLGGLSEG
+9 K
-23 RGGLKQHLVRLND
+23 LND
-36 SPVARWTVL
+36 SPFARWTVL

-56 FVNDVMSPLETLLEA
+56 FVNDVMSPLETLLEMPR
-71 SPSEGG
+71 SQGG
-77 LGWKPGDYG
+77 LGWTPSDYG
-86 FFSGASGLINVFL
+86 FFSGAGSFINVFL

-115 FTGVLSCSLMVLGTL
+115 FTGTLACSLMVIGTL
-130 IKYYAVT
+130 IKLYAVT
-137 AGFPPTAVVNFSLFT
+137 TDFGSTDVTFFNT
-152 LHFSLPTSVAVASL
+152 HLPASAAWASF
-166 GFAVF
+166 GFAIF

-194 LALAMGI
+194 LALAMGL
-201 QLAMARLGTAAALS
+201 QLAMARFGTAAALS

-221 RHFTLSTPLLLSLSF
+221 RHYTLSTPLLVALAF

-256 RNAADNIDTEE
+256 FTVYSLQFTDDYSETSEE
-267 HGRTRNDKEL
+267 HADKS
-277 CDIATEEHGITRN
+277 T
-290 NDELRDNPCCSVANK
+290 VNK
-305 TSDAEEFRLLDIIV
+305 DSDEFRWSDIGT
-319 TLRNPGFWLIT
+319 TLRTPGFWLIT

-354 YGVDADLAGFFSSI
+354 YGVDPDVAGFFSSI

-381 LIYDRYGKG
+381 LVYDRYGKG
-390 ITLVITG
+390 VTLVITG

-409 LPMHSSTTAI
+409 LPMHSSTAAI
-419 TLMVVLSIAY
+419 TLMVILSIGY

-492 LGAALTAIA
+492 LGAALTALVLWH
-501 MFYVDRR
+501 VDRR

>member
-1 MNSEGDNR
+1 MAEVIR
-9 VTSSPPKLGGLSEG
+9 
-23 RGGLKQHLVRLND
+23 QRLND
-36 SPVARWTVL
+36 SPIARWTVL

-56 FVNDVMSPLETLLEA
+56 FVNDVMSPLEALLEMPKA
-71 SPSEGG
+71 EGG
-77 LGWKPGDYG
+77 LGWTSSDYG
-86 FFSGASGLINVFL
+86 FFSGSGSFINVFL

-115 FTGVLSCSLMVLGTL
+115 FTGVLACSLMTLGTL
-130 IKYYAVT
+130 VKYYAVT
-137 AGFPPTAVVNFSLFT
+137 TDFGTSNVAFFGTQ
-152 LHFSLPTSVAVASL
+152 LPTSAAWASF

-221 RHFTLSTPLLLSLSF
+221 RHFTLSTPLLVALAF

-248 VMDRRLDQ
+248 IMDRKLDKNGQ
-256 RNAADNIDTEE
+256 GMEE
-267 HGRTRNDKEL
+267 N
-277 CDIATEEHGITRN
+277 
-290 NDELRDNPCCSVANK
+290 SSS
-305 TSDAEEFRLLDIIV
+305 SDEFRFSDIIV

-330 LFCVLFYSAV
+330 IFCVLFYSAV

-346 STKLMVMK
+346 STKLMVIK
-354 YGVDADLAGFFSSI
+354 YGVDPDIAGFFSSI

-381 LIYDRYGKG
+381 LVFDRFGRG
-390 ITLVITG
+390 VTLVITG

-409 LPMHSSTTAI
+409 LPMHSSAI
-419 TLMVVLSIAY
+419 AIALMVVLSIGY

-467 PMFVGK
+467 PMFVGR

-479 TYETSMLIFGFTA
+479 SYTTSMLIFGFTA
-492 LGAALTAIA
+492 LGAALTAIV
-501 MFYVDRR
+501 MLYTDRKKG
-508 QHYGLQLPNIRK
+508 YGLQLPNIKKA

>member
-1 MNSEGDNR
+1 MR
-9 VTSSPPKLGGLSEG
+9 
-23 RGGLKQHLVRLND
+23 KQLNN

-56 FVNDVMSPLETLLEA
+56 FVNDVMSPLETLLEM
-71 SPSEGG
+71 PRSEGG
-77 LGWKPGDYG
+77 LGWTPSDYG
-86 FFSGASGLINVFL
+86 FFSGAGSFINVFL

-115 FTGVLSCSLMVLGTL
+115 FTGTLACSLMLLGTL

-137 AGFPPTAVVNFSLFT
+137 VHLQPST
-152 LHFSLPTSVAVASL
+152 LHLLPSTLQLSPSVAIASL
-166 GFAVF
+166 GFAIF

-221 RHFTLSTPLLLSLSF
+221 RHYSLSTPLLLALSL
-236 LIIGLLA
+236 LIVGLLA

-248 VMDRRLDQ
+248 VMDRRLDEGGRSKVEGGGLKDQ
-256 RNAADNIDTEE
+256 SEE
-267 HGRTRNDKEL
+267 
-277 CDIATEEHGITRN
+277 
-290 NDELRDNPCCSVANK
+290 
-305 TSDAEEFRLLDIIV
+305 EEFRLSDIGV

-354 YGVDADLAGFFSSI
+354 YGIDPDIAGFFSSI
-368 APFGTILMTPLFG
+368 APFGTILLTPLFG
-381 LIYDRYGKG
+381 FVYDRFGRG
-390 ITLVITG
+390 VTLIITG
-397 ALMLTAVHFGFS
+397 ALMLAAVHFGFS
-409 LPMHSSTTAI
+409 LPMHSSTIAI
-419 TLMVVLSIAY
+419 LLMVLLSIGY

-452 YSMIFFIQNFGRAII
+452 YSMIFFIQNFGRAVI
-467 PMFVGK
+467 PMLVGR

-479 TYETSMLIFGFTA
+479 SYTTSMLIFGFTA
-492 LGAALTAIA
+492 LGATFVAVA
-501 MFYVDRR
+501 MLYVDKKKGF
-508 QHYGLQLPNIRK
+508 GLQLPNMS

>member
-1 MNSEGDNR
+1 MEIR
-9 VTSSPPKLGGLSEG
+9 QKI
-23 RGGLKQHLVRLND
+23 ND

-56 FVNDVMSPLETLLEA
+56 FVNDVMSPLETMMEA

-77 LGWKPGDYG
+77 LGWTPSDYG

-115 FTGVLSCSLMVLGTL
+115 FTGVLSCSLMLLGTL

-137 AGFPPTAVVNFSLFT
+137 AGFPPTAVVDFSLFT
-152 LHFSLPTSVAVASL
+152 IHFSLPTSVALASL

-248 VMDRRLDQ
+248 VMDRRLDLSTV
-256 RNAADNIDTEE
+256 NK
-267 HGRTRNDKEL
+267 DKE
-277 CDIATEEHGITRN
+277 
-290 NDELRDNPCCSVANK
+290 
-305 TSDAEEFRLLDIIV
+305 DADEFRWTDIIA

-354 YGVDADLAGFFSSI
+354 YGVDPDLAGFFSSI

-390 ITLVITG
+390 VTLVITG

-409 LPMHSSTTAI
+409 LPMHGSTTAI

-492 LGAALTAIA
+492 LGAALTAVA
-501 MFYVDRR
+501 MWYVDRR

>member
-1 MNSEGDNR
+1 MAEVIR
-9 VTSSPPKLGGLSEG
+9 
-23 RGGLKQHLVRLND
+23 QRLND
-36 SPVARWTVL
+36 SPIARWTIL

-56 FVNDVMSPLETLLEA
+56 FVNDVMSPLEALLEM
-71 SPSEGG
+71 PKSEGG
-77 LGWKPGDYG
+77 LGWTSSDYG
-86 FFSGASGLINVFL
+86 FFSGSSSFINVFL

-115 FTGVLSCSLMVLGTL
+115 FTGVLACSLMVLGTL
-130 IKYYAVT
+130 LKYYAVT
-137 AGFPPTAVVNFSLFT
+137 TDFGTSSVAFFGT
-152 LHFSLPTSVAVASL
+152 HLPTSAAWASF

-215 ISAPIA
+215 ISALVA
-221 RHFTLSTPLLLSLSF
+221 RHFTLSTPLLVALAF

-248 VMDRRLDQ
+248 VMDLRLDK
-256 RNAADNIDTEE
+256 RE
-267 HGRTRNDKEL
+267 
-277 CDIATEEHGITRN
+277 
-290 NDELRDNPCCSVANK
+290 ELRIKNSN
-305 TSDAEEFRLLDIIV
+305 SDEEKFRFSDIIV

-330 LFCVLFYSAV
+330 IFCVLFYSAV

-346 STKLMVMK
+346 STKLMVIK
-354 YGVDADLAGFFSSI
+354 YGVDPDIAGFFSSI

-381 LIYDRYGKG
+381 LVFDRFGRG
-390 ITLVITG
+390 VTLVITG

-409 LPMHSSTTAI
+409 LPMHSSAIAI
-419 TLMVVLSIAY
+419 TLMVVLSIGY

-467 PMFVGK
+467 PMLVGR

-479 TYETSMLIFGFTA
+479 SYTTSMLIFGFTA
-492 LGAALTAIA
+492 LGATLTAIVRL
-501 MFYVDRR
+501 YTDRKKG
-508 QHYGLQLPNIRK
+508 YGLQLPNIKKA

>member
-1 MNSEGDNR
+1 MAETLR
-9 VTSSPPKLGGLSEG
+9 
-23 RGGLKQHLVRLND
+23 RRLND
-36 SPVARWTVL
+36 SPFARWTVL

-56 FVNDVMSPLETLLEA
+56 FVNDVMSPLEAMLEM
-71 SPSEGG
+71 PISEGG
-77 LGWKPGDYG
+77 LGWTSSDYG
-86 FFSGASGLINVFL
+86 FFSGSGSLINVFL
-99 LMLFFSGLILD
+99 LMLFFSGLFLD

-115 FTGVLSCSLMVLGTL
+115 FTGILACSLMALGTL
-130 IKYYAVT
+130 IKLYAIT
-137 AGFPPTAVVNFSLFT
+137 ADFDHAIHYSLFGI
-152 LHFSLPTSVAVASL
+152 HLPPSVTFASL

-201 QLAMARLGTAAALS
+201 QLAMARMGTAAALS
-215 ISAPIA
+215 ISAPVA
-221 RHFTLSTPLLLSLSF
+221 RHFSLSTPLLVSLAF
-236 LIIGLLA
+236 LLIGLLA

-248 VMDRRLDQ
+248 VMDRKLDDSEQ
-256 RNAADNIDTEE
+256 YKVNSDND
-267 HGRTRNDKEL
+267 
-277 CDIATEEHGITRN
+277 
-290 NDELRDNPCCSVANK
+290 
-305 TSDAEEFRLLDIIV
+305 SDEEFRLADIGI

-330 LFCVLFYSAV
+330 IFCVLFYSAV

-346 STKLMVMK
+346 STKLMVIK
-354 YGVDADLAGFFSSI
+354 YGVDPDIAGFFSSI

-381 LIYDRYGKG
+381 LVFDRFGRG
-390 ITLVITG
+390 VTLVITG

-409 LPMHSSTTAI
+409 LPMHSSTVAI
-419 TLMVVLSIAY
+419 TLIVILSIGY

-467 PMFVGK
+467 PMLVGR

-479 TYETSMLIFGFTA
+479 SYTTSMLIFGFTA
-492 LGAALTAIA
+492 LGATLTAIV
-501 MFYVDRR
+501 MLYTDRKKG
-508 QHYGLQLPNIRK
+508 YGLQLPNIKKA